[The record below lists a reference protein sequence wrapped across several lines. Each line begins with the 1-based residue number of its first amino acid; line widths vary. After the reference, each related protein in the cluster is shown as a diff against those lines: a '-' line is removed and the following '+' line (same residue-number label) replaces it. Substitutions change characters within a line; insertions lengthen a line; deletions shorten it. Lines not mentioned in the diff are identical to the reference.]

1 MGERRGVAL
10 ARRVNVGGGR
20 EDSKETMFQEIW
32 ASRSQ
37 RAEMEAGAEG
47 DQGGDFRD
55 GRDFSTFKCQ
65 LKGRD

>member
-1 MGERRGVAL
+1 MAL

-32 ASRSQ
+32 LSRSQ

-47 DQGGDFRD
+47 KYEIKEVILQMGEI
-55 GRDFSTFKCQ
+55 SAH
-65 LKGRD
+65 LSAS